1 MSEQPFTGN
10 TVNSELQNPKFD
22 EQGKNERKSL
32 SNASQALQ
40 IARRLERDD
49 DKRDIE
55 RARVLAAFNGAAP
68 YDQCELEAVGQSYRF
83 NVSFGF
89 MEGVI
94 GRATV
99 PYTELV
105 NDTQY
110 VANIDGVLSEDK
122 LIIMRE
128 ELSEILRQWG
138 RWAKFT
144 SRLIQDLVLNGYNTC
159 IFPSDYDPWPIFIQ
173 QKDSFVPE
181 MTGNDVGDLDLFV
194 WKKSYL
200 IHELYAYIEDEKTAK
215 AAGWNIEN
223 TRKAIENATPEDVY
237 QRNRGGTWTA
247 IESAIRGGALWSSIV
262 GEKKIETY
270 HILASELDGTV
281 THYIVSNGKR
291 ADGNVN
297 QEDAELFKREKRWPS
312 MRDVLVYFDLEAGDG
327 KWHGSRGIGRRS
339 FNTHRSID
347 KLRCS
352 LLDQAF
358 TSGLTIL
365 QASDQDSQEAFQ
377 LAVVGPFAVIPA
389 GINVNATTVPA
400 ISATT
405 FQVDALLSST
415 SEQRIGDIVPNTSS
429 PTRHGTKTATE
440 AEISNDRNQMISKT
454 NLTRFLDPLSHLIS
468 NIVLRLLKK
477 NSPDPYAQR
486 FQKKLM
492 EKGFSRDDFAKVRGA
507 SSTGRIDAVLGNDA
521 NNMDKLL
528 MAYRGDVD
536 IDQKELKRR
545 HLAAIIGPKDLEG
558 LLIEGE
564 DKTKEIEATRD
575 QVQEIDVMLDGLP
588 QPVSPRD
595 LHEVHAAIATDWL
608 KGQAQRQ
615 VQGQKGASL
624 QTIEAV
630 LAHAANHVDEMSKDP
645 SMKQS
650 VKQLE
655 ETLKE
660 VSTVFRKI
668 KEFAMKA
675 AQQQQQQAGAPA
687 PGGGAPPQSPP
698 RQEPPKGPN
707 ESINFKDLPPEGKVQ
722 MAAKAGIRIAPPA
735 PEPQPVGAA

>member
-1 MSEQPFTGN
+1 MSDQQVIGDSSSR
-10 TVNSELQNPKFD
+10 SELQNPKFNA
-22 EQGKNERKSL
+22 EGKNERKAL
-32 SNASQALQ
+32 ANAGQALQ

-94 GRATV
+94 GRSTI

-110 VANIDGVLSEDK
+110 VANIDGDLPEDK
-122 LIIMRE
+122 LILMRE
-128 ELSEILRQWG
+128 QLSEILRQWG
-138 RWAKFT
+138 RWGKFT
-144 SRLIQDLVLNGYNTC
+144 SRLIQDLILNGYNTC
-159 IFPSDYDPWPIFIQ
+159 IFPSDYDPWPIFID

-181 MTGNDVGDLDLFV
+181 LTRNDVHDLDLFV
-194 WKKSYL
+194 WKKNYL
-200 IHELYAYIEDEKTAK
+200 IHELYAYIEDEKKAK

-223 TRKAIENATPEDVY
+223 ARKAIENAVPEDVY
-237 QRNRGGTWTA
+237 QRNRGGTWSA

-270 HILASELDGTV
+270 HVLASELGGSV
-281 THYIVSNGKR
+281 THYIVSNGRR
-291 ADGNVN
+291 ADGDAQ
-297 QEDAELFKREKRWPS
+297 QEDSELFKRENRWES

-327 KWHGSRGIGRRS
+327 KWHGSRGIGRRA

-365 QASDQDSQEAFQ
+365 QAADQDSQENFQ

-415 SEQRIGDIVPNTSS
+415 SEQRLGDVVPNTSS

-440 AEISNDRNQMISKT
+440 ANISNERNQMISKT

-477 NSPDPYAQR
+477 NSPDPFAQS
-486 FQKKLM
+486 FQKGLIK
-492 EKGFSRDDFAKVRGA
+492 KGFTQEDFAKVRGA
-507 SSTGRIDAVLGNDA
+507 TSTGRIDTVLGNDA

-528 MAYRGDVD
+528 VAYRGDPD

-545 HLAAIIGPKDLEG
+545 HLASIIGPKDLEG

-564 DKTKEIEATRD
+564 DKTKEIEATRE
-575 QVQEIDVMLDGLP
+575 QMAEIGTMIDGIP

-595 LHEVHAAIATDWL
+595 LHDIHAAVAVDWL
-608 KGQAQRQ
+608 KGQAQNMLQGKPGAAFQ
-615 VQGQKGASL
+615 VL
-624 QTIEAV
+624 DAV
-630 LAHAANHVDEMSKDP
+630 DQHAAEHIDFLKKDLTKKQISEQLAMS
-645 SMKQS
+645 
-650 VKQLE
+650 
-655 ETLKE
+655 LKE
-660 VSTVFRKI
+660 ITGVFAKV
-668 KEFAMKA
+668 KNMAMMRAKQMKDEA
-675 AQQQQQQAGAPA
+675 AAA
-687 PGGGAPPQSPP
+687 
-698 RQEPPKGPN
+698 
-707 ESINFKDLPPEGKVQ
+707 
-722 MAAKAGIRIAPPA
+722 AAKTAATPPA
-735 PEPQPVGAA
+735 Q